1 MTMSVVDAHSLIRT
15 IPDFPTKGIA
25 FKDLSDILSTPA
37 ALDAVKREVISHYKT
52 IPITKVVG
60 IESRGFILGGI
71 IANSLG
77 VGFVALRKAG
87 KLPGDVCKCT
97 FDMEYQKGV
106 TIEVQKRQL
115 GPDDVVLLH
124 DDVLAT
130 GGTLLAAIELCETAG
145 VKLENIY
152 INILYEIK
160 ALKGRENVGQKCT
173 RLFSVISE

>member
-1 MTMSVVDAHSLIRT
+1 MSITDAHALIRT

-25 FKDLSDILSTPA
+25 FKDISDILSTPA
-37 ALDAVKREVISHYKT
+37 ALDAVKREVTTHYRAV
-52 IPITKVVG
+52 PITKVVG

-71 IANSLG
+71 VANSLG

-87 KLPGDVCKCT
+87 KLPGEVCKCT

-115 GPDDVVLLH
+115 GPDDIVLLH

-130 GGTLLAAIELCETAG
+130 GGTLLAAIELCEIAG
-145 VKLENIY
+145 VKRENIY
-152 INILYEIK
+152 INVLYEIK
-160 ALKGRENVGQKCT
+160 ALKGREKVGEKCN
-173 RLFSVISE
+173 RLYSVISE